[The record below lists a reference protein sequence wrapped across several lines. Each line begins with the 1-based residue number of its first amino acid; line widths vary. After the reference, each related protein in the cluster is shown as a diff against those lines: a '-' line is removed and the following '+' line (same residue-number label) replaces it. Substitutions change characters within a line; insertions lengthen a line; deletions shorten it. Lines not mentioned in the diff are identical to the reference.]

1 MEFVV
6 PRQKKENSEAE
17 GVLKNV
23 MSKSRKYQ
31 KSLPTVTK
39 PSRVVYLIDPE
50 LKTYRVPGP
59 EYLYGYNYEIEVVLC
74 RVETRYD

>member
-1 MEFVV
+1 MGLVV
-6 PRQKKENSEAE
+6 PRPKKESQEVE

-31 KSLPTVTK
+31 NSLPTSTK
-39 PSRVVYLIDPE
+39 RSREVYLIDPE

-59 EYLYGYNYEIEVVLC
+59 EWLYGENYEIEVVHC